1 MKVFNLKFGIKIKGF
16 IKTDAIDGW
25 IDKGN
30 GITTVFMRN
39 GMAANIPTED
49 WLEGWNSN
57 KEIAETIT
65 SNQMICIGGT
75 DYDN

>member
-1 MKVFNLKFGIKIKGF
+1 MKVSNLKFGIKMKGF

-25 IDKGN
+25 IDK
-30 GITTVFMRN
+30 MRN
-39 GMAANIPTED
+39 GMAVNIPTKD

-65 SNQMICIGGT
+65 TDRMICIGGSNM
-75 DYDN
+75 D

>member
-1 MKVFNLKFGIKIKGF
+1 MKGF

-30 GITTVFMRN
+30 G
-39 GMAANIPTED
+39 MAVNIPTKD

-65 SNQMICIGGT
+65 TDRMICIGGSNM
-75 DYDN
+75 D

>member
-1 MKVFNLKFGIKIKGF
+1 MKVFNLKFGIEMKGF

-30 GITTVFMRN
+30 GITTVYMRN
-39 GMAANIPTED
+39 GMAVNIPTKD

-57 KEIAETIT
+57 KEIANTIT
-65 SNQMICIGGT
+65 SDQMICIGGS
-75 DYDN
+75 NHE